1 MEMPLRRR
9 VICLFLFA
17 VWVQLNVLLCVL
29 LQAMTT
35 MGFAVLSVVLLL
47 IISLVFRVSDAI
59 RPLKEGPMIDAEGR
73 EYKTVSLEDSSRPTH
88 DGKTTVQVECTEV
101 SMIIFIQADFYNNGR
116 LVSPQELFLGDAKYW
131 KNKPCQAVDAGDGEY
146 VIEADLQDCGSK
158 LMVIGN
164 NLIYS
169 NNLIHSPVV
178 GSLGITRATGAVV
191 PVSCHYKRVHTV
203 SSTVQQHPP
212 SVSISSEFPMG
223 SAPFSLRLKTDDWSA
238 EKYSNTVY
246 LGDPLH
252 LEVSYSGLDQRKLFI
267 DLCVATLTADST
279 SVPRY
284 CFIENHGCFVDA
296 RDGGL
301 NSVFKPRSTTS
312 SLQFQFDA
320 FLFQDDLRNTIYVTC
335 EVKATRQL
343 WRSSPTN
350 KVCNYINSS
359 WKNVDG
365 LDGVCQC
372 CKGVCSKLT
381 SKDDICDTLT
391 LGPFIVIPRK

>member
-1 MEMPLRRR
+1 M
-9 VICLFLFA
+9 VAKQF
-17 VWVQLNVLLCVL
+17 N
-29 LQAMTT
+29 
-35 MGFAVLSVVLLL
+35 SVSTV
-47 IISLVFRVSDAI
+47 VSDAI

-191 PVSCHYKRVHTV
+191 PVSCHYKRY
-203 SSTVQQHPP
+203 P
-212 SVSISSEFPMG
+212 FPMG

-320 FLFQDDLRNTIYVTC
+320 FLFQDDLRNT
-335 EVKATRQL
+335 VKHFISCFVFFWT
-343 WRSSPTN
+343 
-350 KVCNYINSS
+350 I

-381 SKDDICDTLT
+381 SKGKSYLELIYKLQ
-391 LGPFIVIPRK
+391 LMIQYFIALHIFVFQMIFVIL

>member
-1 MEMPLRRR
+1 
-9 VICLFLFA
+9 
-17 VWVQLNVLLCVL
+17 
-29 LQAMTT
+29 MTT

-191 PVSCHYKRVHTV
+191 PVSCHYKRYPVLFV
-203 SSTVQQHPP
+203 SYGKRMILCLH
-212 SVSISSEFPMG
+212 
-223 SAPFSLRLKTDDWSA
+223 TDDWSA

>member
-1 MEMPLRRR
+1 MVRH
-9 VICLFLFA
+9 
-17 VWVQLNVLLCVL
+17 LLVDR
-29 LQAMTT
+29 AK
-35 MGFAVLSVVLLL
+35 
-47 IISLVFRVSDAI
+47 VSDAI
-59 RPLKEGPMIDAEGR
+59 RPLKEGPMIDAQGR

-88 DGKTTVQVECTEV
+88 ESKTTVRVECTEV

-131 KNKPCQAVDAGDGEY
+131 KNKQCQAVDAGDGEY
-146 VIEADLQDCGSK
+146 VIEADLHDCGSK

-164 NLIYS
+164 NFIYS
-169 NNLIHSPVV
+169 NNLILSPVV

-191 PVSCHYKRVHTV
+191 PVSCHYKRYPGSHCE
-203 SSTVQQHPP
+203 QHCPARSP
-212 SVSISSEFPMG
+212 DWDRNDY
-223 SAPFSLRLKTDDWSA
+223 LLCLHTDDWSA

-301 NSVFKPRSTTS
+301 NSVFKPRSMTS

-320 FLFQDDLRNTIYVTC
+320 FLFQDDLRNTDW
-335 EVKATRQL
+335 Q
-343 WRSSPTN
+343 
-350 KVCNYINSS
+350 NYFLIKHHKCINYSCMHFS

-381 SKDDICDTLT
+381 SKGKLYLELVYQHQLMIQY
-391 LGPFIVIPRK
+391 FIALHIFVFQMIFVIL